1 MRKKTKLRGLFA
13 VMLVLS
19 LLTALM
25 VPVSAAGDAVAQA
38 KNGVVELIMGYTLDS
53 GDFLELSYGSAFLIN
68 DHAVLTCYHC
78 VAADESVEEL
88 IVNATGKEFKSD
100 RVGYRVVVSGD
111 VTRTATV
118 WPDAYSQQNDW
129 AVLKL
134 NDTINGRTPLALGD
148 SSTAEAKDVYALG
161 FPDSALSDIPKYT
174 SDDVT
179 LTNGVVSKLTQ
190 TDGKQSLQHS
200 AQISA
205 GSSGGPLVDE
215 DGIVLGINYGGATA
229 DGANY
234 SYYALQINEVKTVLD
249 ALNVDYTDA
258 AGASAPAA
266 AVNTAEPENT
276 ETEENTE
283 PEVAETA
290 TPEPTQET
298 VQEPAVTEVPEVQV
312 EEEPVEEESSNTALI
327 LAIVG
332 GVLLIIVVVVVVIV
346 VAGGKKKQQ
355 PAARSTAPVGARPN
369 VGAPASPAAGSGV
382 PVAPFA
388 TSGGARPGASSY
400 NADSIGATTVLGG
413 DGGAGE
419 TTVLGGGVSATL
431 VRSKNNETTRINRN
445 EFVVG
450 KERNKVDYCIADN
463 SSISRRHAKI
473 MARGGRYYLVD
484 LGSTNC
490 TYVNGAK
497 SAPNTETEIVNG
509 DKIKFADEEFIF
521 HC

>member
-1 MRKKTKLRGLFA
+1 MRKKTKLRGIFA
-13 VMLVLS
+13 AMLVLS
-19 LLTALM
+19 LLTASV

-38 KNGVVELIMGYTLDS
+38 KNGVVELIMGYTLES
-53 GDFLELSYGSAFLIN
+53 GSFLELAYGSAFLIN

-78 VAADESVEEL
+78 VVADETIEQYIVEQ
-88 IVNATGKEFKSD
+88 TGKEFKND
-100 RVGYRVVVSGD
+100 RIGYRVVVSGD

-134 NDTINGRTPLALGD
+134 SDTINGRTPLALGD

-215 DGIVLGINYGGATA
+215 NGVVLGINYGGTTA

-258 AGASAPAA
+258 AGTSAPAA
-266 AVNTAEPENT
+266 AVTT
-276 ETEENTE
+276 TE
-283 PEVAETA
+283 PEATEVKEDTEPEATETVA
-290 TPEPTQET
+290 PEPTLEP
-298 VQEPAVTEVPEVQV
+298 VQEPTVTEQPEVQA

-332 GVLLIIVVVVVVIV
+332 SVLLIVVVVVVVIV

-355 PAARSTAPVGARPN
+355 PAARSTAPVGTRPN
-369 VGAPASPAAGSGV
+369 VGAPASPTAGGV

-388 TSGGARPGASSY
+388 TSGSVRPAAPSY
-400 NADSIGATTVLGG
+400 STESIGATTVLGG

-419 TTVLGGGVSATL
+419 TTVLGGGASASL
-431 VRSKNNETTRINRN
+431 VRSKNNETTRITRN

-450 KERNKVDYCIADN
+450 KERSKVDYCIADN

-497 SAPNTETEIVNG
+497 SAPNTETEITNG